1 MSQSVDDRQRHLFW
15 VVAKDGGMPRAA
27 RRLGMAV
34 QAMGTPVRALE
45 RAVDTANAAL
55 WPLLD
60 PWSERAGVLPH
71 VQRRVGSR

>member
-1 MSQSVDDRQRHLFW
+1 MTQSVDDRQRHLFW

-34 QAMGTPVRALE
+34 QAMGTPVRELE
-45 RAVDTANAAL
+45 REVDTANAAL

-60 PWSERAGVLPH
+60 PWSGRAGVLPH